1 MIPLHAPE
9 IPATAWEYI
18 QECLA
23 STWVSPLGTYTRLF
37 EERFASYLG
46 VRHALAVHSGT
57 AALHLALAAL
67 GIGPGDEVLLPAL
80 TYVATA
86 NAVSYVGA
94 TPVFIDVEPA
104 TGTLDVALAA
114 TMITPRTRAIIAV
127 HTHGHPAD
135 LHALHSL
142 AKRHYLYLV
151 EDAAAALGARW
162 QGQLVGGL
170 ADAGCFSFYANKII
184 TTGSGGMLVT
194 NNDALAERAAYL
206 ANQAHDGA
214 GEYTHGAIGFNYRL
228 PALQAA
234 LGLAQLEQIETLL
247 ARKHALARRYS
258 QLLTAVSH
266 IQPPVVAPNT
276 LPSYGLYTIRLEPA
290 YPVRA
295 HALRGML
302 REQGIETRPHF
313 MPLPDLP
320 LYQHSPCTPIPIAR
334 AFRRDTLALPSSVGL
349 SEAQMSAVVQALAAI
364 GTGYEQCTL
373 PS

>member
-9 IPATAWEYI
+9 IPPAAWTYV

-23 STWVSPLGTYTRLF
+23 STWVSSLGAHTRRF
-37 EERFASYLG
+37 EEQFAAYLG
-46 VRHALAVHSGT
+46 VRHALAVQSGT

-80 TYVATA
+80 TYIATA
-86 NAVSYVGA
+86 NAVAYLGA
-94 TPVFIDVEPA
+94 TPVFVDVEPA

-142 AKRHYLYLV
+142 AQRSHLFLV

-162 QGQLVGGL
+162 HGQLVGGL
-170 ADAGCFSFYANKII
+170 ADVGCFSFYANKVI

-228 PALQAA
+228 TALQAA
-234 LGLAQLEQIETLL
+234 LGLAQLEQIADLL
-247 ARKHALARRYS
+247 ARKQAHALRYS
-258 QLLTAVSH
+258 QLLTTVKH
-266 IQPPVVAPNT
+266 IQPPVVAPHT
-276 LPSYGLYTIRLEPA
+276 LPNYGLYTIRLEPA

-295 HALRGML
+295 AALRGML

-313 MPLPDLP
+313 VPLPDLP
-320 LYQHSPCTPIPIAR
+320 PYQHSRSTPLPVAR
-334 AFRRDTLALPSSVGL
+334 TLRRDVLGLPSSVGL
-349 SEAQMSAVVQALAAI
+349 TEAQITAVVYALAAI
-364 GTGYEQCTL
+364 GTG
-373 PS
+373 